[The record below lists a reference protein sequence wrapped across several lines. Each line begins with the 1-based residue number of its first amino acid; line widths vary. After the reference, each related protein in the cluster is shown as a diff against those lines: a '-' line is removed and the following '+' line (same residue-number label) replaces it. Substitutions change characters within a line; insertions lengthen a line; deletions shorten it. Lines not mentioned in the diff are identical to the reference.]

1 MCLSHVYELG
11 SSLCKLLSTLKKNRE
26 QVPLHILK
34 TQYKVPYEALIRQ
47 INETATAFV
56 KEVVF
61 SKLLM
66 NPDEEKEEQY
76 SVIQEIINT
85 SGMLKEMNHSLS
97 QTYDVELLHRQALK
111 LRECIE
117 DALYPYIARKD
128 CLVVD
133 MEHIE
138 DTPII
143 YNTITRKVYEND
155 QWVDRKLD
163 LQGKFLLFIK
173 QITAVLNNQKRRCY
187 KMNLNQYLPYI
198 FLQNMIQKRKDRI
211 YEYQHRSYWE
221 ADFINRCSDRL
232 HSGIGRCNLPYETL
246 SEDRELLNT
255 AYTIYQKIQDCN
267 VAYNDTLDCV
277 IDRIEEMIGE
287 VQ

>member
-1 MCLSHVYELG
+1 MEYATLLNMDRQGRIVIPIQVRKAL
-11 SSLCKLLSTLKKNRE
+11 KLEEGDLLALEANEKNILLRKQTAYIPLDAGLKEFLDILHAN
-26 QVPLHILK
+26 VPSRI
-34 TQYKVPYEALIRQ
+34 LIRQ

-173 QITAVLNNQKRRCY
+173 PDNGSPQQSEKE
-187 KMNLNQYLPYI
+187 M
-198 FLQNMIQKRKDRI
+198 LQNESKPIPSLHI
-211 YEYQHRSYWE
+211 PSEY
-221 ADFINRCSDRL
+221 
-232 HSGIGRCNLPYETL
+232 
-246 SEDRELLNT
+246 
-255 AYTIYQKIQDCN
+255 
-267 VAYNDTLDCV
+267 DTKTQGSHL
-277 IDRIEEMIGE
+277 
-287 VQ
+287 

>member
-117 DALYPYIARKD
+117 DAL
-128 CLVVD
+128 
-133 MEHIE
+133 
-138 DTPII
+138 
-143 YNTITRKVYEND
+143 
-155 QWVDRKLD
+155 
-163 LQGKFLLFIK
+163 
-173 QITAVLNNQKRRCY
+173 
-187 KMNLNQYLPYI
+187 
-198 FLQNMIQKRKDRI
+198 
-211 YEYQHRSYWE
+211 
-221 ADFINRCSDRL
+221 
-232 HSGIGRCNLPYETL
+232 
-246 SEDRELLNT
+246 
-255 AYTIYQKIQDCN
+255 
-267 VAYNDTLDCV
+267 
-277 IDRIEEMIGE
+277 
-287 VQ
+287 

>member
-1 MCLSHVYELG
+1 MSHVYELG

-56 KEVVF
+56 REVVF

-66 NPDEEKEEQY
+66 NPDEDKEEQY
-76 SVIQEIINT
+76 FVIQEILN
-85 SGMLKEMNHSLS
+85 SSEMLKEMNHTLS
-97 QTYDVELLHRQALK
+97 KSYDVELLHRQALK

-128 CLVVD
+128 CLVID

-138 DTPII
+138 NTPII

-155 QWVDRKLD
+155 QWVDRELN
-163 LQGKFLLFIK
+163 LQGKFLLFVK
-173 QITAVLNNQKRRCY
+173 SDNGNQKESE
-187 KMNLNQYLPYI
+187 KEL
-198 FLQNMIQKRKDRI
+198 LQNETQTIPSAHI
-211 YEYQHRSYWE
+211 PSEY
-221 ADFINRCSDRL
+221 
-232 HSGIGRCNLPYETL
+232 
-246 SEDRELLNT
+246 T
-255 AYTIYQKIQDCN
+255 AK
-267 VAYNDTLDCV
+267 A
-277 IDRIEEMIGE
+277 
-287 VQ
+287 

>member
-56 KEVVF
+56 REVVF

-66 NPDEEKEEQY
+66 NPDEDKEEQY
-76 SVIQEIINT
+76 FVIQEILN
-85 SGMLKEMNHSLS
+85 SSEMLKEMNHTLS
-97 QTYDVELLHRQALK
+97 KSYDVELLHRQALK

-128 CLVVD
+128 CLVID

-138 DTPII
+138 NTPII

-155 QWVDRKLD
+155 QWVDRELN
-163 LQGKFLLFIK
+163 LQGKFLLFVK
-173 QITAVLNNQKRRCY
+173 SDNGNQKESE
-187 KMNLNQYLPYI
+187 KEL
-198 FLQNMIQKRKDRI
+198 LQNETQTIPSAHI
-211 YEYQHRSYWE
+211 PSEY
-221 ADFINRCSDRL
+221 
-232 HSGIGRCNLPYETL
+232 
-246 SEDRELLNT
+246 T
-255 AYTIYQKIQDCN
+255 AK
-267 VAYNDTLDCV
+267 A
-277 IDRIEEMIGE
+277 
-287 VQ
+287 

>member
-1 MCLSHVYELG
+1 M
-11 SSLCKLLSTLKKNRE
+11 
-26 QVPLHILK
+26 PLHILK

-111 LRECIE
+111 LRERIE

-143 YNTITRKVYEND
+143 YNTITRKVYQND

-163 LQGKFLLFIK
+163 LAGEIPSIRKTSLRQP
-173 QITAVLNNQKRRCY
+173 KR
-187 KMNLNQYLPYI
+187 I
-198 FLQNMIQKRKDRI
+198 RKGDVT
-211 YEYQHRSYWE
+211 E
-221 ADFINRCSDRL
+221 
-232 HSGIGRCNLPYETL
+232 
-246 SEDRELLNT
+246 
-255 AYTIYQKIQDCN
+255 
-267 VAYNDTLDCV
+267 
-277 IDRIEEMIGE
+277 
-287 VQ
+287 

>member
-34 TQYKVPYEALIRQ
+34 IQYKVPYEALIRQ

-111 LRECIE
+111 LRGCIE

-173 QITAVLNNQKRRCY
+173 PDNGNPQQSEKE
-187 KMNLNQYLPYI
+187 M
-198 FLQNMIQKRKDRI
+198 LQNESKPIPSLHI
-211 YEYQHRSYWE
+211 PSEYDTKTQGSY
-221 ADFINRCSDRL
+221 L
-232 HSGIGRCNLPYETL
+232 
-246 SEDRELLNT
+246 
-255 AYTIYQKIQDCN
+255 
-267 VAYNDTLDCV
+267 
-277 IDRIEEMIGE
+277 
-287 VQ
+287 

>member
-1 MCLSHVYELG
+1 MGIRHPLSYNIRIKNVRNYYFRCFLRFKNVSEVNLYETETNSLPILWQYSNFKRCLSHVYELG

-76 SVIQEIINT
+76 SVIQEIVNT

-173 QITAVLNNQKRRCY
+173 PDNGSPQQSEKE
-187 KMNLNQYLPYI
+187 M
-198 FLQNMIQKRKDRI
+198 LQNESKPIPSLHI
-211 YEYQHRSYWE
+211 PSEY
-221 ADFINRCSDRL
+221 
-232 HSGIGRCNLPYETL
+232 
-246 SEDRELLNT
+246 
-255 AYTIYQKIQDCN
+255 
-267 VAYNDTLDCV
+267 DTKTQGSHL
-277 IDRIEEMIGE
+277 
-287 VQ
+287 

>member
-155 QWVDRKLD
+155 
-163 LQGKFLLFIK
+163 LF
-173 QITAVLNNQKRRCY
+173 
-187 KMNLNQYLPYI
+187 
-198 FLQNMIQKRKDRI
+198 
-211 YEYQHRSYWE
+211 
-221 ADFINRCSDRL
+221 
-232 HSGIGRCNLPYETL
+232 G
-246 SEDRELLNT
+246 
-255 AYTIYQKIQDCN
+255 
-267 VAYNDTLDCV
+267 
-277 IDRIEEMIGE
+277 
-287 VQ
+287 